1 MTTALAGAAKAAEET
16 VTLTA
21 AQIKAGSG
29 SSSYGSCS
37 AIDGGGNTWNAYAIK
52 NQHSNA
58 TSSEHF
64 WQIKKYASNTAYY
77 VQVPSLG
84 SKITQLEITV
94 SSTSKASDG
103 GGNSATLYF
112 SASNSTSATG
122 AGVVSGTGASAV
134 TIDCSSLN
142 LNTGYITAS
151 AAVRIWGVTVTYTS
165 GGGSTTY
172 TVTYDGNDATSGS
185 VPTDNTSYSSG
196 ATVTVLGNTGS
207 LAKAGYTFGGWNT
220 QDDGLGTNYTDG
232 NTFTISA
239 NTTLYAKWNPYTIT
253 AVSNNDSYGTV
264 SGTTTITATPEEGYR
279 VVAGDGGYDVTS
291 GSATVTNNGDNTFS
305 VTPSS
310 DCTVRINFEAIPSYT
325 VTINTPTGGT
335 LTVKNGESPV
345 TSGDKILDGTVLTIT
360 ATPGGDYNF
369 RNWQAVDASTHTYT
383 SSNTGNYTVN
393 GNDVTFKANFD
404 SKVYHDAYFL
414 LNGGTQH
421 AKVKTEEGTAIDF
434 PDNPEAVEGRDFVG
448 WVADAI
454 DGTTDEAPEFVTSAN
469 MGDEDVTYYACYA
482 YRTPGSTTTKTDVL
496 TLATTGVS
504 GNSYTDF
511 TDKSASNSGHSDA
524 VYKGNCAGSYDA
536 IQLRS
541 TSYSGIITTTS
552 GGKAKKVTVTWES
565 HTPDERTIWVYGKN
579 NAYEAVGNL
588 FESGVSTPG
597 TLIGSIVNG
606 TSTELEITGDYA
618 YIGLRSSSG
627 AMYLDEIDIDWQTG
641 TPDTYSSYCTTVP
654 ADARTSVNIESFTA
668 TNTTLVIGNTTTTA
682 VTNDQDGW
690 TESYIYTSDDTSVA
704 TVSDEGVITAV
715 AKGTA
720 NITVTLNIPVSGG
733 SYKKGETFSKS
744 LEITV
749 TKPFH
754 TVTFMA
760 NGSQVSSTS
769 VEEDADIDVPSDPSD
784 VGNFSFQGWKASS
797 AIDGTQSSAPSYA
810 SISTMGNADITYYA
824 VYAVEKDVT
833 ATFDASD
840 ITATPATGNT
850 LEWKHTA
857 TGILLKLS
865 AGQRYTS
872 GTPYTFSVTSGTS
885 NYFRITAPTGGVIT
899 QIVTEISE
907 TKYKINSVTAGS
919 LSTSGTTQTVTFTNA
934 VNTVDCKATS
944 SNQIRAVS
952 IDVDATLRENFCTTI
967 PAYSVTVGGAGY
979 TTYVAANNVSFPV
992 GATAYIATATDAST
1006 VTLEEVLAVP
1016 TGTAVVVKGAAG
1028 TYNLDVEASG
1038 DCDDVS
1044 GNLLQASDGSVNGDG
1059 STIYALGVGKTGANE
1074 GKVGFYLVGSGV
1086 QVPAGKAYL
1095 VVGGGA
1101 KEFLTFDF
1109 DDEATSIE
1117 ETLSNSTLK
1126 DENIYNLAGQRLQKM
1141 QKGINIVNGK
1151 KILK

>member
-1 MTTALAGAAKAAEET
+1 MKHKLLNKLLFLLLCILGGASSAWADTYERLTSIANIDESAEYVLGIDETGFHYSGTSSWGLTALPSAQTPIVYTLKKANDGTSFTAEATINATKYYLQVPTSNTFSMATSTGTNTDLIIGTTLSNAGDDKGYAVANKT
-16 VTLTA
+16 TTTRHLRRN
-21 AQIKAGSG
+21 G
-29 SSSYGSCS
+29 SSGIRSYAGTT
-37 AIDGGGNTWNAYAIK
+37 G
-52 NQHSNA
+52 
-58 TSSEHF
+58 
-64 WQIKKYASNTAYY
+64 
-77 VQVPSLG
+77 
-84 SKITQLEITV
+84 
-94 SSTSKASDG
+94 
-103 GGNSATLYF
+103 TLVFFYK
-112 SASNSTSATG
+112 
-122 AGVVSGTGASAV
+122 VVSTPA
-134 TIDCSSLN
+134 
-142 LNTGYITAS
+142 
-151 AAVRIWGVTVTYTS
+151 
-165 GGGSTTY
+165 
-172 TVTYDGNDATSGS
+172 
-185 VPTDNTSYSSG
+185 
-196 ATVTVLGNTGS
+196 
-207 LAKAGYTFGGWNT
+207 
-220 QDDGLGTNYTDG
+220 
-232 NTFTISA
+232 
-239 NTTLYAKWNPYTIT
+239 YTIT
-253 AVSNNDSYGTV
+253 AVSNNGSYGSVEV
-264 SGTTTITATPEEGYR
+264 SGTTITATPNYGYR

-291 GSATVTNNGDNTFS
+291 GSATVTNNGDKTFS
-305 VTPSS
+305 VAPSS
-310 DCTVRINFEAIPSYT
+310 DCTVQINFEAIPSYT

-524 VYKGNCAGSYDA
+524 VYKGNCAGNYDA
-536 IQLRS
+536 IQLNDGS
-541 TSYSGIITTTS
+541 PKGLVTTTS
-552 GGKAKKVTVTWES
+552 GGKAKKVTITW
-565 HTPDERTIWVYGKN
+565 Y
-579 NAYEAVGNL
+579 
-588 FESGVSTPG
+588 PG
-597 TLIGSIVNG
+597 TTDGRTLEIYGSNDAYTSSSVLYNLATAGTLLGEIVKG
-606 TSTELEITGDYA
+606 TSTELEITGDYT
-618 YIGLRSSSG
+618 YIGLRSKKS
-627 AMYLDEIDIDWQTG
+627 AMYLNEIDIEWLAG

-733 SYKKGETFSKS
+733 SYKKGDTFSKS

-769 VEEDADIDVPSDPSD
+769 VEEDEDIDVPSDPSD

-992 GATAYIATATDAST
+992 GSTAYIATATDAST

-1059 STIYALGVGKTGANE
+1059 STIFALGVGKTGANK

-1117 ETLSNSTLK
+1117 ETLSDSTLK
-1126 DENIYNLAGQRLQKM
+1126 DENIYNLAGQRIQKM

-1151 KILK
+1151 KVLR

>member
-1 MTTALAGAAKAAEET
+1 MKHKLLNKLLLLLLCILGGASFNPAWADYTTVLTLDCASPAPTGSSTALSNTSDVATFLNSSAGLSSAENKIT
-16 VTLTA
+16 CSSKSGDVY
-21 AQIKAGSG
+21 KGKGSG
-29 SSSYGSCS
+29 G
-37 AIDGGGNTWNAYAIK
+37 DGIPQQCLKVG
-52 NQHSNA
+52 
-58 TSSEHF
+58 
-64 WQIKKYASNTAYY
+64 
-77 VQVPSLG
+77 
-84 SKITQLEITV
+84 
-94 SSTSKASDG
+94 KA
-103 GGNSATLYF
+103 
-112 SASNSTSATG
+112 
-122 AGVVSGTGASAV
+122 
-134 TIDCSSLN
+134 
-142 LNTGYITAS
+142 
-151 AAVRIWGVTVTYTS
+151 S
-165 GGGSTTY
+165 GGGS
-172 TVTYDGNDATSGS
+172 
-185 VPTDNTSYSSG
+185 
-196 ATVTVLGNTGS
+196 
-207 LAKAGYTFGGWNT
+207 F
-220 QDDGLGTNYTDG
+220 
-232 NTFTISA
+232 TFTIPENYDLINRVVITGYGWKTTSKIAINGSDTQSPTTAAKQTTFTFDLATASRTISIDVTTSA
-239 NTTLYAKWNPYTIT
+239 VCITNIELMAEAAPAYAIT
-253 AVSNNDSYGTV
+253 AVSNNGSYGSVEV
-264 SGTTTITATPEEGYR
+264 SGTTITATPEEGYR
-279 VVAGDGGYDVTS
+279 VVAGNGGFEVTS
-291 GSATVTNNGDNTFS
+291 GSATVANNGDNTFS

-310 DCTVRINFEAIPSYT
+310 DCTVQINFEAIPSYT

-404 SKVYHDAYFL
+404 PKVYHDAYFL
-414 LNGGTQH
+414 LNGGIQH
-421 AKVKTEEGTAIDF
+421 AKVKTEEGTAIAF
-434 PDNPEAVEGRDFVG
+434 PVDPEAVEGRDFVG
-448 WVADAI
+448 WVAEAI
-454 DGTTDEAPEFVTSAN
+454 DGTTDEAPEFITSAN
-469 MGDEDVTYYACYA
+469 MGDADVTYYACYA
-482 YRTPGSTTTKTDVL
+482 YRTPGSTTTKTDEL

-504 GNSYTDF
+504 GGTSYVDF
-511 TDKSASNSGHSDA
+511 SDIFASNSGHSDA
-524 VYKGNCAGSYDA
+524 VYDGNCAGGNSA
-536 IQLRS
+536 IQLNDGS
-541 TSYSGIITTTS
+541 PKGLVTTTS
-552 GGKAKKVTVTWES
+552 GGKAKKVTITWYS
-565 HTPDERTIWVYGKN
+565 GTTDGRTLEIYGSN
-579 NAYEAVGNL
+579 DAYTSSSVLYNL
-588 FESGVSTPG
+588 ATAG
-597 TLIGSIVNG
+597 TLLGEIVKG
-606 TSTELEITGDYA
+606 TSTELEITGDYT
-618 YIGLRSSSG
+618 YIGMRSKKG
-627 AMYLDEIDIDWQTG
+627 AMYLDKIVIDWQTG

-720 NITVTLNIPVSGG
+720 NITVTLDIPVSGG

-754 TVTFMA
+754 TVTFVA

-769 VEEDADIDVPSDPSD
+769 VEEDEDIEVPSDPAD
-784 VGNFSFQGWKASS
+784 VDNFSFQGWKAST
-797 AIDGTQSSAPSYA
+797 IDGVSSSIPSYA
-810 SISTMGNADITYYA
+810 TITTMGDADVTYYA
-824 VYAVEKDVT
+824 VYALAKDVT

-840 ITATPATGNT
+840 ITNTPATANS
-850 LEWKHTA
+850 LEWEHTA
-857 TGILLKLS
+857 TGILLNLS

-872 GTPYTFSVTSGTS
+872 GTPNTWTVTKGTS
-885 NYFRITAPTGGVIT
+885 NYFRVTVPTGGTIT
-899 QIVTEISE
+899 QIVTEISD
-907 TKYKINSVTAGS
+907 TNYKIGSVTAGN
-919 LSTSGTTQTVTFTNA
+919 LATSGTTQTITFEDA
-934 VNTVDCKATS
+934 VATVNCKAS
-944 SNQIRAVS
+944 GSYQIRAKT
-952 IDVDATLRENFCTTI
+952 IDVEATLYENFCTTI
-967 PAYSVTVGGAGY
+967 PSYSVTIGSTGY

-1095 VVGGGA
+1095 VVGAGA

-1117 ETLSNSTLK
+1117 ETLSDSTLK
-1126 DENIYNLAGQRLQKM
+1126 GENIYNLAGQRLQKM

-1151 KILK
+1151 KVLR